1 MRVKQYVVETMPEAM
16 LQIRKD
22 LGSDAVILSTKEI
35 KVGGVLGMFRK
46 KRIEV
51 VAAVDKEEKNRLQI
65 NYKTNFHPYL
75 AHLYLKHIGK
85 RLVRLSLLL
94 KNRLQVSLKKCARE
108 SDGCHSCV

>member
-46 KRIEV
+46 NVSKW
-51 VAAVDKEEKNRLQI
+51 LQ
-65 NYKTNFHPYL
+65 
-75 AHLYLKHIGK
+75 
-85 RLVRLSLLL
+85 
-94 KNRLQVSLKKCARE
+94 Q
-108 SDGCHSCV
+108 

>member
-51 VAAVDKEEKNRLQI
+51 VAAVDKEQSNQA
-65 NYKTNFHPYL
+65 N
-75 AHLYLKHIGK
+75 GSS
-85 RLVRLSLLL
+85 V
-94 KNRLQVSLKKCARE
+94 KKAQNSFTPVPRSFVPE
-108 SDGCHSCV
+108 A

>member
-35 KVGGVLGMFRK
+35 KVGGVMGMFRK

-51 VAAVDKEEKNRLQI
+51 VAAVDKEENKQTTKPVQNQFTPVPRAFVPEAYRQ
-65 NYKTNFHPYL
+65 TGSFVCC
-75 AHLYLKHIGK
+75 GF
-85 RLVRLSLLL
+85 
-94 KNRLQVSLKKCARE
+94 
-108 SDGCHSCV
+108 

>member
-35 KVGGVLGMFRK
+35 KVGGVLDVSQ

-51 VAAVDKEEKNRLQI
+51 VAAVDKEQSNQVKALLLRWHKI
-65 NYKTNFHPYL
+65 
-75 AHLYLKHIGK
+75 HL
-85 RLVRLSLLL
+85 RPCLVRLYPKLMLKLLV
-94 KNRLQVSLKKCARE
+94 RL
-108 SDGCHSCV
+108 